1 MAKKPAKETQ
11 PAPEAQAKGI
21 KVEQAA
27 ALLRVSVRR
36 VQQLMQE
43 GLIRRDANGVLSIV
57 AVVHGYLDAKDKE
70 IEQIRLKAADNDVR
84 RAKAS
89 LLNMSLA
96 EKQRELVP
104 RDEAEEFVQ
113 LLIGEV
119 VSRLQGLPARFTR
132 DVNERKRL
140 DGLVGAIRAEVA
152 DIARKL
158 GEAFRTGADLVDTAG
173 EDDAGSMGE
182 EAQAV

>member
-1 MAKKPAKETQ
+1 MAKEPASALDAALKT
-11 PAPEAQAKGI
+11 
-21 KVEQAA
+21 EQAA
-27 ALLRVSVRR
+27 SLIGVTVRR
-36 VQQLMQE
+36 LQQLIQE
-43 GLIRRDANGVLSIV
+43 GTIRRDGNGKLTVS
-57 AVVHGYLDAKDKE
+57 AVVQGRLADKDRE

-84 RAKAS
+84 RAKAR
-89 LLNMSLA
+89 LLEMNLS

-119 VSRLQGLPARFTR
+119 VSRLQGLPARYTR
-132 DVNERKRL
+132 DVSERRRL
-140 DGLVGAIRAEVA
+140 EDLISNIRGEVA

-173 EDDAGSMGE
+173 EDDAGPMGE
-182 EAQAV
+182 ETQAL

>member
-1 MAKKPAKETQ
+1 MAKKPAKA
-11 PAPEAQAKGI
+11 APEKAAPVAGVR
-21 KVEQAA
+21 VEQAA
-27 ALLRVSVRR
+27 ALIRVSVRR
-36 VQQLMQE
+36 IQQLQQE
-43 GLIRRDANGVLSIV
+43 GWIKRDENGVLSIIS
-57 AVVHGYLDAKDKE
+57 VVHGYLDAKDKE

-119 VSRLQGLPARFTR
+119 VSRLQGLPARYTR

-140 DGLVGAIRAEVA
+140 DQLVGAIRSEVA
-152 DIARKL
+152 DIAGKL
-158 GEAFRTGADLVDTAG
+158 GAAFRVGGEFIDTAG
-173 EDDAGSMGE
+173 EDGAGSMGA
-182 EAQAV
+182 EA